1 MARDDIRAIRR
12 SEAPPAGDGCPVAGS
27 PGSVAR
33 PEPMRKLLP
42 VFAWILV
49 LHFQAGCGAAKVPA
63 ETAPA
68 PIDVTITGDAKMN
81 PDDREQSLPTVV
93 RLYQLRSAGKLENA
107 EFDQLY
113 RQPKDVLGEDLIM
126 VEEVVLAP
134 GTTVR
139 RQVERDRAA
148 KVLAAVA
155 VVRRP
160 SGKTWR
166 AVVDLPPPGARAEIA
181 FVLDGYRIRRK

>member
-1 MARDDIRAIRR
+1 
-12 SEAPPAGDGCPVAGS
+12 
-27 PGSVAR
+27 
-33 PEPMRKLLP
+33 
-42 VFAWILV
+42 
-49 LHFQAGCGAAKVPA
+49 
-63 ETAPA
+63 
-68 PIDVTITGDAKMN
+68 
-81 PDDREQSLPTVV
+81 
-93 RLYQLRSAGKLENA
+93 
-107 EFDQLY
+107 
-113 RQPKDVLGEDLIM
+113 